1 MGSDGSYL
9 YLAPKVAERK
19 LSPHVATEI
28 GSAGNQTPP
37 LQSEESVGGMLG
49 VVDMMDPKLNG
60 TFWDWNG
67 EPMPW

>member
-1 MGSDGSYL
+1 
-9 YLAPKVAERK
+9 
-19 LSPHVATEI
+19 VATEI